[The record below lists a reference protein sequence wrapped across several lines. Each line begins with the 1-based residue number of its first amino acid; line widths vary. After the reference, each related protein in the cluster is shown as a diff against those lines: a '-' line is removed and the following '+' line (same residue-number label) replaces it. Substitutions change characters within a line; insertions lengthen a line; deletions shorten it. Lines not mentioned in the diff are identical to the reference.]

1 MAFNRVVPSG
11 DFWPVPLAKV
21 QGRFV
26 GVGRLRTLASKF
38 ACQVCFRGVE
48 VRLVLH
54 VQSAVSPTEIS
65 ST

>member
-11 DFWPVPLAKV
+11 DFWLVPLAKV

-38 ACQVCFRGVE
+38 TYRVCFRGVE
-48 VRLVLH
+48 ARLVLR
-54 VQSAVSPTEIS
+54 VQSGISPTEIS